1 MTTPTKCACSDAT
14 VHSLRPSS
22 ERKEYSAISD
32 CLGVEKLL
40 RMHFSEFFL
49 RFLSKAVGGVSEK
62 YILAPIAIS
71 VILYK
76 VQRVT
81 DVSSYNNVRDIPG
94 VIRDDL

>member
-1 MTTPTKCACSDAT
+1 
-14 VHSLRPSS
+14 
-22 ERKEYSAISD
+22 
-32 CLGVEKLL
+32 
-40 RMHFSEFFL
+40 MHFSEFFL
-49 RFLSKAVGGVSEK
+49 RFLSKAVVGVSEK